1 MQRFRFLAV
10 LALAFLASPTL
21 AQLPANLEP
30 VHLGDWSS
38 EDGEALPDFLRRVG
52 GALHAYTLES
62 GWEACGAVGESNGRY
77 SVRLFSDRVPHGCAV
92 RPSTLADGYAFT
104 GETIHSHPWQKVLTL
119 DARARAWS
127 RHYGDGN
134 HGAPTLRNDG
144 AGGFSRADLAGG
156 PGWLVAKGQLLH
168 QAEGKTTRHGT
179 VSDK

>member
-1 MQRFRFLAV
+1 MRFKFLAV
-10 LALAFLASPTL
+10 LALAFLAFPIH

-30 VHLGDWSS
+30 VHVADFTST
-38 EDGEALPDFLRRVG
+38 EGEALPDFLRRVG
-52 GALHAYTLES
+52 EALHAYTLEN
-62 GWEACGAVGESNGRY
+62 GWEACGAIGEASGRFA
-77 SVRLFSDRVPHGCAV
+77 VALFSDRVPHGCAV

-156 PGWLVAKGQLLH
+156 PGWLVAKGRLLH
-168 QAEGKTTRHGT
+168 QTGGKTTQHGA
-179 VSDK
+179 VSGR